1 MIRTQIQL
9 TEKQAEALKKLSS
22 EKDVSISELIRRGVD
37 LLLKTDLISNNELKK
52 KNALKLSGLH
62 KTGCKNLST
71 HHDYY
76 IYEDNN
82 K

>member
-37 LLLKTDLISNNELKK
+37 LLLKTDLISDNGLKK
-52 KNALKLSGLH
+52 KNALKLSGLY
-62 KTGCKNLST
+62 KTGCKDLSI
-71 HHDYY
+71 HHDDY
-76 IYEDNN
+76 IDEDY
-82 K
+82 KK